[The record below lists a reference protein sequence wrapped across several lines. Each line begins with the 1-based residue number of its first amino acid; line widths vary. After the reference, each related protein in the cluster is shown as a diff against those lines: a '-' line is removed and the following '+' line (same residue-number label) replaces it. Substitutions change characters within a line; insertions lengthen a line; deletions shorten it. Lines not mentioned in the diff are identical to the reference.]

1 MSPALTHGLLLGLG
15 LLSILAG
22 LGLAIIPRYFAFL
35 AGPGAGKPSARQWTR
50 YQGLGF
56 MLLGTSFVMAAS
68 ARSGDL
74 VPTVTLAMVACLLF
88 AMAVLRRQQEREA
101 RQRPKF

>member
-1 MSPALTHGLLLGLG
+1 MPALAHGLLLLLG
-15 LLSILAG
+15 LLCILGG
-22 LGLAIIPRYFAFL
+22 LGLAILPRYFGFL
-35 AGPGAGKPSARQWTR
+35 AGPGASRPSARQWTR

-56 MLLGTSFVMAAS
+56 MLLGAAFVLAAG

-74 VPTVTLAMVACLLF
+74 VPTVVLAMVACLLF

-101 RQRPKF
+101 RQRAKS

>member
-1 MSPALTHGLLLGLG
+1 MAALAHGILLLLGL
-15 LLSILAG
+15 LAILAG
-22 LGLAIIPRYFAFL
+22 LGLAILPRYFGFI
-35 AGPGAGKPSARQWTR
+35 AGPGARRPSARQWTR

-56 MLLGTSFVMAAS
+56 MLLGTAFVLAAG

-74 VPTVTLAMVACLLF
+74 VPTVVLAMVACLLF

-101 RQRPKF
+101 RQRAKS

>member
-1 MSPALTHGLLLGLG
+1 MAALTHGFLLLVGFFL
-15 LLSILAG
+15 IFAG
-22 LGLAIIPRYFAFL
+22 FGLAILPRFFGWL
-35 AGPGAGKPSARQWTR
+35 AGPGAGRPTARQWTR

-56 MLLGTSFVMAAS
+56 MLLGGAFILAAG

-74 VPTVTLAMVACLLF
+74 VPTVVLAMVACLLF
-88 AMAVLRRQQEREA
+88 ALAVLRRQQEREA